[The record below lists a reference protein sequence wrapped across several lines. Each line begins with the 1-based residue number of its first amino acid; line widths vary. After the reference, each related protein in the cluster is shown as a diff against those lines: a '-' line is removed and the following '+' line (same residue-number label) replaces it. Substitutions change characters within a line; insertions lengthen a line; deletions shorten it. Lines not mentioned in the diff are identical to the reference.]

1 MLENMISK
9 EEYRNL
15 KEYYD
20 HQRLR
25 VYNKEKVYDEIKEF
39 LDRVEKMTKEE
50 GESNPLENSLDIMFE
65 KAWVEM
71 EEKNWDFPI
80 PVGWKPREEKW
91 RLWNE

>member
-1 MLENMISK
+1 MISK